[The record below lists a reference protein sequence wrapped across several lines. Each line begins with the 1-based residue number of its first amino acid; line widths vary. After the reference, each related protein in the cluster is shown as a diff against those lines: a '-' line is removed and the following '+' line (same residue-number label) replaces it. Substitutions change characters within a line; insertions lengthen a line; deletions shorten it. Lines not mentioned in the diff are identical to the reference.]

1 MYVCSVGFTMVM
13 GRSTSSSPRTDG
25 GGSKSRRGVKLKK
38 RVGEEGPGRSVM
50 RDAHNKEWQQQQKKY
65 KDEEEEARL
74 QEPTTTEQTRAT
86 SSEGEQRMR
95 RKDGGAADKREITK
109 ESRKEEGP
117 G

>member
-1 MYVCSVGFTMVM
+1 MVISS
-13 GRSTSSSPRTDG
+13 RSTNSSPRTDEG
-25 GGSKSRRGVKLKK
+25 GRQSRRGGKLKK

-50 RDAHNKEWQQQQKKY
+50 RDAQNKEWQQQQQKKKY

-95 RKDGGAADKREITK
+95 RKDGGVADKRGITK
-109 ESRKEEGP
+109 ESQKEEGR

>member
-1 MYVCSVGFTMVM
+1 MVM

-25 GGSKSRRGVKLKK
+25 ERGSKSRRGVKLKK

-50 RDAHNKEWQQQQKKY
+50 RDAQNKEWQQQQQKKKH

-95 RKDGGAADKREITK
+95 RKDGAADKREITK
-109 ESRKEEGP
+109 ESQKEEGR